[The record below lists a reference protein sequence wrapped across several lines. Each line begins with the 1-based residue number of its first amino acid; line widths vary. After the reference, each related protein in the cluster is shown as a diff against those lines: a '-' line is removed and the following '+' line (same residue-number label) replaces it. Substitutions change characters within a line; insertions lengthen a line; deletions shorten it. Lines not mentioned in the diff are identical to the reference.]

1 MFRFLCL
8 TTLICFCILGC
19 ETQNPICTDNY
30 CVTGEIFPKTE
41 LDGRAFD
48 EMPAT
53 TNEAEILALFNES
66 DANPDVFQPVTI
78 VGEVSWELGDEA
90 WAYSDE
96 DGEWLRQISVEIIAD
111 GLDQENR
118 KIHVTLNKD
127 TLAVDANSVRFI
139 SFFLGARAHSVRL
152 TERTEI
158 AQYKGDIIG
167 IPTR

>member
-1 MFRFLCL
+1 MFRFLCI
-8 TTLICFCILGC
+8 TTLICLCILGC
-19 ETQNPICTDNY
+19 GTQNPICTDNY

-41 LDGRAFD
+41 LNGRAFD

-53 TNEAEILALFNES
+53 VNEAEILALLNES
-66 DANPDVFQPVTI
+66 DTNPDVFQPVTI
-78 VGEVSWELGDEA
+78 VGEVSWELGDDA

-111 GLDQENR
+111 SLDRENR
-118 KIHVTLNKD
+118 KIHVILNKD
-127 TLAVDANSVRFI
+127 TLAADTNSVRFV
-139 SFFLGARAHSVRL
+139 SFLGPRAHSVKL
-152 TERTEI
+152 TERTGI

>member
-8 TTLICFCILGC
+8 ITLICLCILGC

-41 LDGRAFD
+41 LNGRAFD

-53 TNEAEILALFNES
+53 VSEAEFLALFNES
-66 DANPDVFQPVTI
+66 DTNPDVFQPITI
-78 VGEVSWELGDEA
+78 VGEVSWELSDET

-96 DGEWLRQISVEIIAD
+96 DGEWLRQISVEIIMD
-111 GLDQENR
+111 NLTHENR
-118 KIHVTLNKD
+118 KIHVVLNKE
-127 TLAVDANSVRFI
+127 TLGVDANSVRFV
-139 SFFLGARAHSVRL
+139 SFLGPRAHSVRL
-152 TERTEI
+152 TERTGI

>member
-8 TTLICFCILGC
+8 TTLICLCILGC

-53 TNEAEILALFNES
+53 TNEAEILALFES
-66 DANPDVFQPVTI
+66 DTNRDVFQTITI

-111 GLDQENR
+111 NLTRENR
-118 KIHVTLNKD
+118 KIHVALNKE
-127 TLAVDANSVRFI
+127 TLAVDANSVRYV
-139 SFFLGARAHSVRL
+139 SFLSPRGYSIRL
-152 TERTEI
+152 TERTGI

-167 IPTR
+167 VLTR